1 MATEKVKAIAIGT
14 FDGMTVR
21 KNKSIDLTFIFPF
34 DQRAEALKTT
44 LFVSQDIRVL
54 AKVGKEKPIEL
65 GYFRFNNF
73 NFNSHGES
81 KVKLSA
87 FLEYVN
93 MENVNSIADN
103 EVLLTIM
110 FVSEIEVEDEEE

>member
-1 MATEKVKAIAIGT
+1 MALLDKLVSIKNFPPIIIINKTNIINKT
-14 FDGMTVR
+14 F
-21 KNKSIDLTFIFPF
+21 L
-34 DQRAEALKTT
+34 
-44 LFVSQDIRVL
+44 
-54 AKVGKEKPIEL
+54 
-65 GYFRFNNF
+65 NNF

-93 MENVNSIADN
+93 AENVNSIADN

-110 FVSEIEVEDEEE
+110 FVSEVEVEDEEE